1 MSVTLLAE
9 LVFRDALGLDPDRL
23 EGHLDFAKSVDDA
36 VAELEGGDYRLAAF
50 LGATPMAEV
59 QAVAAARRD
68 HAPEVDLLLPEA
80 PHRPRLQRALAGTGR
95 GREGEPRRHVPLLA
109 CCIAYS
115 GALMPGPMLT
125 VVVAET
131 PRQGARAGPLVVLG
145 HAILELTLLIL
156 LVIGLGPV
164 PQAIRPSR
172 PCCRSPAGSCSS
184 GPPSRMIVALARHR
198 VSIDWEGGSG
208 GSKARAVLMGIVS
221 SLANPYWT
229 IWWVTIGLGLLT
241 KAYALGAAGIV
252 VFYLGHIT
260 GDLTWYSL
268 VSGALAAGKRYIT
281 LGVYRAMLSVAA
293 TFLLALALWFL
304 ASGVRAAGR

>member
-1 MSVTLLAE
+1 VSLVVMFLSSLL
-9 LVFRDALGLDPDRL
+9 
-23 EGHLDFAKSVDDA
+23 
-36 VAELEGGDYRLAAF
+36 
-50 LGATPMAEV
+50 
-59 QAVAAARRD
+59 
-68 HAPEVDLLLPEA
+68 
-80 PHRPRLQRALAGTGR
+80 
-95 GREGEPRRHVPLLA
+95 
-109 CCIAYS
+109 IAYS

-145 HAILELTLLIL
+145 HAILELTLLVL

-164 PQAIRPSR
+164 LEHEGVQAVLQI
-172 PCCRSPAGSCSS
+172 AG
-184 GPPSRMIVALARHR
+184 GLMLVWTAAAMIVALARHR
-198 VSIDWEGGSG
+198 VSVDWEGGADG
-208 GSKARAVLMGIVS
+208 GKARAVFMGIVS

-241 KAYALGAAGIV
+241 KAYALGIAGIV

-281 LGVYRAMLSVAA
+281 LGVYRTMLSVAA
-293 TFLLALALWFL
+293 AFLLVLALWFL
-304 ASGVRAAGR
+304 TSGVRAAGG